1 MPPGAINGDE
11 RLDWFDASN
20 GKVKVR
26 SSLPMGIEGK
36 EGHPIMPRVG
46 APNLADHEFRP
57 INDKDQY
64 WMVIKKGKGYVDVQ
78 LPKALVKD
86 RPKTIELMWITQ
98 FTR

>member
-1 MPPGAINGDE
+1 MVRRSHGGAANDRCPGDRLGTNPGATS
-11 RLDWFDASN
+11 SN
-20 GKVKVR
+20 SRQIGT
-26 SSLPMGIEGK
+26 
-36 EGHPIMPRVG
+36 PR
-46 APNLADHEFRP
+46 LADHEFRP
-57 INDKDQY
+57 SNDKDQY